1 MRTTICAG
9 LLLVALTACGGGG
22 GGGGG
27 GDGSSSA
34 KDTPSPESSTPPT
47 YGDPVQLS
55 VDPCS
60 LVTQPEAEEV
70 IGLPV
75 SVGRSA
81 SICTY
86 TATGNGGHI
95 AIEDLAPMFCSL
107 LTETLRQDRFGGDQI
122 RVDDVGDG
130 GMLVKGLGNVQFVVQ
145 GGCVSIDAVHGDT
158 RPTDDIMLD
167 LAKTAAGRVTG

>member
-1 MRTTICAG
+1 MRTTIGAG

-22 GGGGG
+22 G
-27 GDGSSSA
+27 SSA
-34 KDTPSPESSTPPT
+34 KDSPSTDSPSTESSTPTASPT
-47 YGDPVQLS
+47 YDDPVQLV
-55 VDPCS
+55 VDPC
-60 LVTQPEAEEV
+60 LLITQPEAEKV

-81 SICTY
+81 GICTY
-86 TATGNGGHI
+86 TATGDGGHI
-95 AIEDLAPMFCSL
+95 AIGDLAPMFCTL
-107 LTETLRQDRFGGDQI
+107 LMETLRQDRFSGDQI

-145 GGCVSIDAVHGDT
+145 GGCVSIDAIHGDT
-158 RPTDDIMLD
+158 RPSDDIMLD